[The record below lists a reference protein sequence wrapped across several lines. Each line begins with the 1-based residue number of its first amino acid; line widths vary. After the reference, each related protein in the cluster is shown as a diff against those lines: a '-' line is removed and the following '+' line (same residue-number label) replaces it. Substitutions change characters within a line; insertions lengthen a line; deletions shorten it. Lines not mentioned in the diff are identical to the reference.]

1 MNFLDSYLNTPD
13 NILNFDKYHK
23 PTTTSSLRYLNYN
36 ISFVG

>member
-23 PTTTSSLRYLNYN
+23 PATSSLRYLNYN